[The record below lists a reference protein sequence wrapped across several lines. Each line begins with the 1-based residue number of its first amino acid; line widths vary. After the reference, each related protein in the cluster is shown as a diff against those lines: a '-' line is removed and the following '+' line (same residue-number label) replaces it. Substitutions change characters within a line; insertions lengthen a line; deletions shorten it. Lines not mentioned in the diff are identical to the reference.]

1 MNKISRFR
9 TTLLLAAT
17 ALCAVCVHAQV
28 PINAANTWSDSIRR
42 LLAKPEFDLARSS
55 CKSET
60 RRPGLLNV
68 GLFSAGDKSIKGAGT
83 IGRIPKFTDVDLI
96 ADSVIT
102 ELNGNI
108 GIGTTTPGSKL
119 TVFGR
124 IEAFNTGISAG
135 VLGQSVAGAGVRGN
149 SDTGAGVFGSSDTGF
164 GTRGLS
170 NNNYGVFGLSLNN
183 VGVVGQS
190 ESSSGTGVLG
200 VNTHTSG
207 TGVLGQAFNG
217 TGIRG
222 VSSTGFGVFGS
233 SETFTAVEARSNTG
247 FGIFGSS
254 NTNTAIHGQSNGGT
268 GVFGSS
274 DDSNHAGVHA
284 FNSGGGTALLAESA
298 NGAGVIGVSAIDFGA
313 GVAGQNISIGPNGVG
328 VTGQANNGLG
338 VFGVSNTGVAVL
350 GQTSEGTGVLG
361 FGNAGLAGHFVG
373 DVSVSGSITKGGG
386 SFKID
391 HPLDPANKYLS
402 HSFVESPDMMNIY
415 NGNVALDQNGEA
427 IVALPEWFQALNQDF
442 RYSLTAIGAPA
453 PGLYIAEEVSNN
465 KFKIAGGAPGMRV
478 SWHVTGIRQDPYAN
492 KHRIKV
498 EEEKPELE
506 RGHYLHPDLYSQPE
520 EKGVDWARNP
530 RLMQHMK
537 EMRKKR

>member
-1 MNKISRFR
+1 MRNICTFR
-9 TTLLLAAT
+9 ATILLAAV
-17 ALCAVCVHAQV
+17 ALCAVCHAQV
-28 PINAANTWSDSIRR
+28 PISATNNGSNSIRR
-42 LLAKPEFDLARSS
+42 LFVKPEFDLVSPRWQN
-55 CKSET
+55 ET
-60 RRPGLLNV
+60 RRPALLNV
-68 GLFSAGDKSIKGAGT
+68 GLLSAGDKSIKGAGT
-83 IGRIPKFTDVDLI
+83 IGRIPKFTDVDVI

-135 VLGQSVAGAGVRGN
+135 VLGQSAAGTGVRGN
-149 SDTGAGVFGSSDTGF
+149 SDSGVGVFGSSDTGF

-170 NNNYGVFGLSLNN
+170 NSNFGVFGLSLSN
-183 VGVVGQS
+183 VGVLGQS
-190 ESSSGTGVLG
+190 ESNSSSGVMGSNSHTGGTGVLG
-200 VNTHTSG
+200 RALNG
-207 TGVLGQAFNG
+207 TGVR
-217 TGIRG
+217 GI
-222 VSSTGFGVFGS
+222 SSTSFGVFGS

-274 DDSNHAGVHA
+274 AASNHAGVHA

-313 GVAGQNISIGPNGVG
+313 GVAGHNISDGFNGVG
-328 VTGQANNGLG
+328 VTGQASNGLG
-338 VFGVSNTGVAVL
+338 VFGVSITGVAVL

-361 FGNAGLAGHFVG
+361 FGNAGLAGNFIG
-373 DVSVSGSITKGGG
+373 DVSVSGSLSKGGG

-415 NGNVALDQNGEA
+415 NGNVALDHNGEA
-427 IVALPEWFQALNQDF
+427 IVTLPEWFQALNQDF

-453 PGLYIAEEVSNN
+453 PGLFVAEEVKNN
-465 KFKIAGGAPGMRV
+465 QFKIAGGAPGMKV

-498 EEEKPELE
+498 EEEKPERE
-506 RGHYLHPDLYSQPE
+506 RGHYLHPDLYNQPE
-520 EKGVDWARNP
+520 EKGVEWARNL
-530 RLMQHMK
+530 RLMQQMK
-537 EMRKKR
+537 GMRKER